1 LRQRLGTFLLLPSP
15 HPSPVAPTHELCGSA
30 ARVRRYTR
38 RMTASDPFT
47 GDPFLEAF
55 DRLPDSQLLKEQH
68 VAALTQI
75 SPTWFQKRRAEGR
88 TPPVWVAPTPD
99 LIRYPVGPLRAWLA
113 DLLMGTAAHTE
124 TTGADADHEGAP
136 ASVRADPR
144 GRLSKAEIA
153 ALQLPTLTGGRRKSK
168 HPSFSSFLAMGM
180 PADEWLFELSG
191 PNERPVDFIA
201 ALELDLADGGECLWL
216 SLAQFTDRLN
226 TAVPLDGADSVRK
239 SLETSLSAGPAGRPY
254 GGMRD
259 R

>member
-1 LRQRLGTFLLLPSP
+1 
-15 HPSPVAPTHELCGSA
+15 
-30 ARVRRYTR
+30 
-38 RMTASDPFT
+38 MTSFDPFA

-113 DLLMGTAAHTE
+113 DLLIGTATRTE
-124 TTGADADHEGAP
+124 TTEADADYEGEHAR
-136 ASVRADPR
+136 VRLDPR
-144 GRLSKAEIA
+144 GRLSKVEIA
-153 ALQLPTLTGGRRKSK
+153 ALQLPTLTGGRRKST

-191 PNERPVDFIA
+191 PNERPVDFVA
-201 ALELDLADGGECLWL
+201 AMELDLTDGGECVWL

-226 TAVPLDGADSVRK
+226 NAVPLDGADAVKESMER
-239 SLETSLSAGPAGRPY
+239 LLSAGSPAQPY